1 MRSGPCSYASS
12 TRGSASRPA
21 GGRFAESPFGAEAP
35 GYRPGVAE
43 TIEELAEEQ
52 ENETED
58 DLRPAAEAE
67 HREDEEPGCTVEGGL
82 ARL

>member
-1 MRSGPCSYASS
+1 M
-12 TRGSASRPA
+12 
-21 GGRFAESPFGAEAP
+21 
-35 GYRPGVAE
+35 AE
-43 TIEELAEEQ
+43 TIEELTEEQ
-52 ENETED
+52 GDETED